1 MPTGTSLHPPHRGLQ
16 GTVAHVPWGPGA
28 RRVAWL
34 PRSRAR
40 ARVGSSPAVA
50 WAART
55 AAPALAL
62 QAVVGDS
69 EFHHFRYRIP
79 AERVRLLEVGGD
91 LLLESVKVF

>member
-1 MPTGTSLHPPHRGLQ
+1 MF
-16 GTVAHVPWGPGA
+16 PWGPGA